1 MILLPPTALLSFI
14 STIVQR
20 MLEQEAAGLAFLRLA
35 NPVMDVLVRAS
46 TSLKLEQ
53 QEELQAGW
61 MAIKKALAE

>member
-1 MILLPPTALLSFI
+1 
-14 STIVQR
+14 

-61 MAIKKALAE
+61 MAVKKALAEQDDD